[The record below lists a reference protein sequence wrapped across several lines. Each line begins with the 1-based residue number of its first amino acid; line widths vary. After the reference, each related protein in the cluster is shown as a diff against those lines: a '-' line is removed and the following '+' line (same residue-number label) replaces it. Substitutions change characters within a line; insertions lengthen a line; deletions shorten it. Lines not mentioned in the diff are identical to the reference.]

1 MVFKQKTNKKKLNG
15 TEALSL
21 PKLQMSL
28 KKKLFFWSTSLMT
41 QRKIELTYMCPTLF
55 AKSDALQDAQKGF
68 INS

>member
-1 MVFKQKTNKKKLNG
+1 MQNAFWQSGCGSIWFLNKKQIKKNLMAP
-15 TEALSL
+15 EALSL

-55 AKSDALQDAQKGF
+55 AK
-68 INS
+68 I

>member
-1 MVFKQKTNKKKLNG
+1 MAP
-15 TEALSL
+15 EALSL

-55 AKSDALQDAQKGF
+55 AKSDAL
-68 INS
+68 